1 MEKQKV
7 EISKQPEIRHQKREI
22 EKAESRNLF
31 QLLPLVLLIIVVMMA
46 MSSPASF
53 SNGFVRA
60 GSIPHSS
67 QSNSSQ
73 SWLSSASWSAPPSL
87 DTNSSSDRARD
98 ASSACEIV
106 FASNPDVA
114 LSVCCFQIFLPSESI
129 LFIETCLIVDQF
141 KRSALLSCR
150 DFAIVVLLN
159 ALA

>member
-1 MEKQKV
+1 LKLTQTKL
-7 EISKQPEIRHQKREI
+7 EI

-60 GSIPHSS
+60 GAIPHSS
-67 QSNSSQ
+67 RSNSSQ

-98 ASSACEIV
+98 A
-106 FASNPDVA
+106 
-114 LSVCCFQIFLPSESI
+114 FQP
-129 LFIETCLIVDQF
+129 V
-141 KRSALLSCR
+141 K
-150 DFAIVVLLN
+150 
-159 ALA
+159 